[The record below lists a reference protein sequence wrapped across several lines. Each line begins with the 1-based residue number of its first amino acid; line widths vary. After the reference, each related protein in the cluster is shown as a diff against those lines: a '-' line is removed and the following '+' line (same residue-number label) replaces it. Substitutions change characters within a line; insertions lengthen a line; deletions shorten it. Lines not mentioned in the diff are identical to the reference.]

1 MKELS
6 SRVSKNGNADR
17 ESAFEMYKEG
27 SDTRR
32 GLIVVLKAD
41 VRNSEVP
48 SADRLIVCVLVK
60 LISSPISHFC
70 LMVDVPIHMDH
81 LMLPFRSCFM

>member
-41 VRNSEVP
+41 V
-48 SADRLIVCVLVK
+48 K
-60 LISSPISHFC
+60 L
-70 LMVDVPIHMDH
+70 D
-81 LMLPFRSCFM
+81 